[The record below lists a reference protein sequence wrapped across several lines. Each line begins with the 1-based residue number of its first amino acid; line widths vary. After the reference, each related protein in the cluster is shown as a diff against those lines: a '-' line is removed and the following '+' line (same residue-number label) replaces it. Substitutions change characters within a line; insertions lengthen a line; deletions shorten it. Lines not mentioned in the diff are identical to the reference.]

1 MASRRLMDDPRLL
14 LSRPFRAV
22 HFVFGLTWP
31 EVQPLP
37 GTALVASLESLG
49 MSRSAARGLLLRLRR
64 AGAFTSSRQGRTA
77 TYALTPASRRLLDE
91 ISGRAT
97 EDPPPW
103 DGVFRA
109 ALVTVP
115 ESTRAYREVLRRQA
129 AYAGFGSLRRG
140 LLIAPYETSWSAFE
154 PVLARAPRGTHVL
167 RAELRLTAADARQ
180 AAREVWSVDALA
192 ATLEREADRM
202 AAATEKSLAEPPSG
216 AAAMAALWEAIGP
229 FFEAFSGQPP
239 LPLELL
245 PPDWPMAEARRA
257 FQDLAAIAAPAAWS
271 YLDSLVG

>member
-180 AAREVWSVDALA
+180 ARRVWPSRLPGRRRWRRCGRRSARSSKRSRASP
-192 ATLEREADRM
+192 RCR
-202 AAATEKSLAEPPSG
+202 SSYCRR
-216 AAAMAALWEAIGP
+216 IGP
-229 FFEAFSGQPP
+229 WRRRDGPSRTSRPSRPQPRGP
-239 LPLELL
+239 TSTRSWGRTCGL
-245 PPDWPMAEARRA
+245 AR
-257 FQDLAAIAAPAAWS
+257 
-271 YLDSLVG
+271 